1 MSTARKYN
9 QENHPMRIAVTSQN
23 FREVTG
29 HAGHARRFLVFN
41 VDESTSIN
49 LVDRLDLPKEMA
61 IHGFDDRTAHPLYDM
76 DVLITGGAGEGFKQR
91 LAQHGVRVIATGETD
106 PETAVRDMLAG
117 TLKLPQPDDH
127 DAHEGCGCH
136 G

>member
-1 MSTARKYN
+1 
-9 QENHPMRIAVTSQN
+9 MRIAITSQN

-29 HAGHARRFLVFN
+29 HAGHARRFLVFE
-41 VDESTSIN
+41 VTGPESIS

-91 LAQHGVRVIATGETD
+91 LAQRGVRVIATAETN
-106 PETAVRDMLAG
+106 PEAAVRDLLAG
-117 TLKLPQPDDH
+117 TLKVPQPHDH
-127 DAHEGCGCH
+127 DGHEGCGCH